1 MPGELA
7 AGVQALVAALAVACP
22 ARVVRRGFVPYPQLQ
37 EAELL
42 AGALHVLALGEA
54 EFANW
59 RGREADLGV
68 LRVVIVGQVLADAR
82 ALPPG
87 AGPEALSAAV
97 QDAEFALA
105 EEVKGFLVD
114 PAPLRQCL
122 ATGFEQS
129 GQMECPFGW
138 VAFEC
143 EVVT

>member
-1 MPGELA
+1 MGELSNA
-7 AGVQALVAALAVACP
+7 VQALVAALAVACP
-22 ARVVRRGFVPYPQLQ
+22 ARVVRRGFVPYPQLP
-37 EAELL
+37 EEVLL
-42 AGALHVLALGEA
+42 AGSLHVLALGEGD
-54 EFANW
+54 FANW
-59 RGREADLGV
+59 RGREADLGT

-82 ALPPG
+82 ALPVD
-87 AGPEALSAAV
+87 AGPQALSAAV

-105 EEVKGFLVD
+105 EEVKGFLAD